1 MRRRHIVPV
10 LCGGMLLLA
19 CGFAD
24 LFNSRQVGDVVLTY
38 VGPTTLSVADRAPLL
53 VSVTI
58 DGATV
63 SNPRLAISSGDPTIL
78 ALAANGDT
86 IVAVSK
92 GFDTL
97 TIKLVASIYTDS
109 FPTIRQ
115 QIHVNP

>member
-1 MRRRHIVPV
+1 MFRHIVPV
-10 LCGGMLLLA
+10 LCGGMLLLG

-24 LFNSRQVGDVVLTY
+24 LFSSKQVGNVVLTY
-38 VGPTTLSVADRAPLL
+38 GGPTTLSVDERAPLL
-53 VSVTI
+53 VTVTI
-58 DGATV
+58 DGAPV
-63 SNPRLAISSGDPTIL
+63 PNPRLAIASANPTIL
-78 ALAANGDT
+78 TFAANGDT
-86 IVAVSK
+86 IVALSK